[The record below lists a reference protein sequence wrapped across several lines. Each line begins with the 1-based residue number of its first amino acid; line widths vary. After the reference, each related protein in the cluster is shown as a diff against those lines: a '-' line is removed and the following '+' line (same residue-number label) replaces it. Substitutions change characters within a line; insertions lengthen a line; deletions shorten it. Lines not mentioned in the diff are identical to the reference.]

1 MFPAVNLA
9 HMLRTSRPSH
19 RFLMAL
25 YLVPIVVLPI
35 LVAGFVVLV
44 LTVKPPMNAQPRS
57 PEATNA
63 REAASALSGA
73 SPRSGSRNANGAS
86 DLLWSLR

>member
-1 MFPAVNLA
+1 
-9 HMLRTSRPSH
+9 
-19 RFLMAL
+19 MAL
-25 YLVPIVVLPI
+25 YLVPIVALPI

-44 LTVKPPMNAQPRS
+44 LTVKPPMNAQPQS

-73 SPRSGSRNANGAS
+73 SPRGKPSNPSGAS
-86 DLLWSLR
+86 DLLCDDPLGCANQPLSR